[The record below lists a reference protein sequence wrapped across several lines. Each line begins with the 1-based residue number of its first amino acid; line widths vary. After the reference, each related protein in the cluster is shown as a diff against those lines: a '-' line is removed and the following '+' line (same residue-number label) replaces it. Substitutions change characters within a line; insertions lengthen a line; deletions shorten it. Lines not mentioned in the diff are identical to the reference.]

1 MFGLK
6 KKKAKKITCNHK
18 WKDFSWYIAVE
29 DTITK
34 SCVRVYEPYVC
45 IHCKERKDEV
55 IFERWYTWNNE
66 RDASIRALQNK
77 YPQIKPIIEVNDEI
91 ADFQFVDR
99 QYLAIAG
106 VLQNKDYSVPQIQ
119 QPTPLA

>member
-18 WKDFSWYIAVE
+18 WKDFSWYITVE
-29 DTITK
+29 DKITK

-45 IHCKERKDEV
+45 IHCKERRDEV
-55 IFERWYTWNNE
+55 IFERIFQYNFDVENCVKN
-66 RDASIRALQNK
+66 LQKK

-106 VLQNKDYSVPQIQ
+106 VLQNKD
-119 QPTPLA
+119 

>member
-18 WKDFSWYIAVE
+18 WKDFSWYITVE
-29 DTITK
+29 DKITK

-55 IFERWYTWNNE
+55 IFERIFQYNFDVENYVKN
-66 RDASIRALQNK
+66 LQKK

-119 QPTPLA
+119 QSTPLA